1 MLLIPATR
9 AVAQGKYTFD
19 TFIQAC
25 LQGSPDACIQWFNGV
40 LAKFFFFPVV
50 GKIEGQLTFLPK
62 MDEVDPNTDLPFIVL
77 WLFVAAIFFTLR
89 MGFINIRGFKHA
101 IDVVRGQYD
110 DIHDQGEVSHFQA
123 LSTALSGTVG
133 LGNIAGV
140 AVAISIGGPGAMVWM
155 TIAGFLGMTSKFVE
169 CTLGVKYRRVTP
181 DGSILGGPAYYLN
194 TGLAQRGLRP
204 VGQGLAILFC
214 ILCLGGSIGG
224 GNLFQSNQAYAA
236 VKNVVPACPDWL
248 FGIVVAAL
256 AGLVIL
262 GGIKWIGAVASK
274 LVPGMAIIYVLS
286 CLIILIGNI
295 SELPAAI
302 GLIFDGAF
310 APSAA
315 FGGIIGVLVQGIKR
329 SSFSNEAG
337 IGSAS
342 IVHSAARTDE
352 PVREGLV
359 SLLEPFIDTVVICN
373 MTALVI
379 IISKAYEQA
388 GDLEGVEITA
398 NAFATVAGWFPILL
412 SIAVCLFAFSTIVT
426 WSYYGIQAWTYLF
439 GKRSAIIFKVIYI
452 ICTFLG
458 SFLSLKVVIEFTD
471 LLFLGMAFPNLLGCY
486 FLSNEVARDLKNYWG
501 RLASGEMQKVS
512 ALSD

>member
-1 MLLIPATR
+1 MVLIPAAR
-9 AVAQGKYTFD
+9 VMAQEDELTGIDKV
-19 TFIQAC
+19 IQ
-25 LQGSPDACIQWFNGV
+25 PINDV
-40 LAKFFFFPVV
+40 LGGFFFFSI
-50 GKIEGQLTFLPK
+50 GGENGF
-62 MDEVDPNTDLPFIVL
+62 PFIVL
-77 WLFVAAIFFTLR
+77 WLFVAAFFFTLR

-110 DIHDQGEVSHFQA
+110 DIHDQGEVTHFQA

-155 TIAGFLGMTSKFVE
+155 TIAGLLGMTSKFVE
-169 CTLGVKYRRVTP
+169 CTLGVKYRRVAP
-181 DGSILGGPAYYLN
+181 DGTVLGGPAYYLN
-194 TGLAQRGLRP
+194 AGLAQRGLRP

-236 VKNVVPACPDWL
+236 VKNVVPTFPAWL
-248 FGIVVAAL
+248 FGLIVSAL
-256 AGLVIL
+256 AALVIL
-262 GGIKWIGAVASK
+262 GGIKRIGAVAGK
-274 LVPGMAIIYVLS
+274 LVPGMAIIYVCS
-286 CLIILIGNI
+286 CLVILSGSL

-302 GLIFDGAF
+302 GLIFQGAF
-310 APSAA
+310 APTAA
-315 FGGIIGVLVQGIKR
+315 VGGIIGVMVQGIKR

-337 IGSAS
+337 VGSAS
-342 IVHSAARTDE
+342 IVHSAARTHE
-352 PVREGLV
+352 PIREGLV

-379 IISKAYEQA
+379 IVSKAYEQT
-388 GDLEGVEITA
+388 DLEGVEITA

-439 GKRSAIIFKVIYI
+439 GERSAIIFKVIYI

-458 SFLSLKVVIEFTD
+458 SWLSLSVVIDFTD

-486 FLSNEVARDLKNYWG
+486 FLSNEVASDLKNYWD
-501 RLASGEMQKVS
+501 RLASGQMPKVFKV
-512 ALSD
+512 AD